1 MNNLENKK
9 VITYSLNNV
18 RELKFNYQ
26 DPYINIENFDPESY
40 NFKYGLQ
47 VNYKWNLDKEL
58 FGVVLDF
65 LYKANRKNEDNIDL
79 LEFSNYTEF
88 RVENLDNIFT
98 PRSSNDFDFDE
109 KYEVTF
115 VSIAISTGRGML
127 ITRTA
132 GTFFQKLI
140 FPIINPQKV
149 ILSQKVTKSE
159 K

>member
-1 MNNLENKK
+1 MNNPENKK
-9 VITYSLNNV
+9 DVSYSLNNV

-26 DPYINIENFDPESY
+26 DPYINIENFDLDSY

-47 VNYKWNLDKEL
+47 VNYKWNLKKEL

-65 LYKANRKNEDNIDL
+65 LYKVKNEEEEAIL
-79 LEFSNYTEF
+79 LEFSNITEF
-88 RVENLDNIFT
+88 KVENLKSIFN

-109 KYEVTF
+109 KYETTF

-132 GTFFQKLI
+132 GTFFQKI
-140 FPIINPQKV
+140 VFPIINPQNV
-149 ILSQKVTKSE
+149 ILSKKFAKSG